1 MLDPI
6 ALLTLIEI
14 EGLVPKLDVRSRSLR
29 ADACELVSRK
39 KLNLKDK
46 QIRDSTIKDC

>member
-14 EGLVPKLDVRSRSLR
+14 EGLVPKLDVRSSESARRRLR
-29 ADACELVSRK
+29 AGFEKEPELERQA
-39 KLNLKDK
+39 N
-46 QIRDSTIKDC
+46 QAFNH